1 MKTQLVP
8 AKRMPQGASKK
19 RAVKLTPLQIRLRT
33 FARAIKLLAAR
44 PRSVAEL
51 RDLLL
56 KGRHTN
62 KNAVEEAIARLKEYG
77 YLDDERFAI
86 GFAFLKIRQKPV
98 GRQRL
103 KRDLTLKKVGRAITD
118 EALEVVYSEV
128 SEDELID
135 QAIEKHL
142 RIRGRPAS
150 LADAKRLF
158 DHLMRRG
165 FPFEL
170 VSEKVRRITRGGI
183 EESD

>member
-1 MKTQLVP
+1 
-8 AKRMPQGASKK
+8 MPEGQRRSASGK
-19 RAVKLTPLQIRLRT
+19 RAVKLTPLQVRLRT
-33 FARAIKLLAAR
+33 FERAIKLLAAR

-62 KNAVEEAIARLKEYG
+62 KKVVEEAIARLKEYG
-77 YLDDERFAI
+77 YLEDEKFAI
-86 GFAFLKIRQKPV
+86 GFVFMKIRQKPV

-103 KRDLTLKKVGRAITD
+103 KRDLAQMKVGQAVAD
-118 EALEVVYSEV
+118 EALELVYTEV

-135 QAIEKHL
+135 QAIEKQI

-150 LADAKRLF
+150 LAEAKRLF

-170 VSEKVRRITRGGI
+170 VSEKVRLITRGEI

>member
-1 MKTQLVP
+1 MRESHRRNS
-8 AKRMPQGASKK
+8 AGKRT
-19 RAVKLTPLQIRLRT
+19 VKLSPLQVRLRT
-33 FARAIKLLAAR
+33 FERAIKLLAAR

-56 KGRHTN
+56 KGHHTN
-62 KNAVEEAIARLKEYG
+62 KKVVEEAIARLKEYG
-77 YLDDERFAI
+77 YLDDEKFAI

-103 KRDLTLKKVGRAITD
+103 KRDLALKKVGQAVAD
-118 EALEVVYSEV
+118 EALELVYTEV

-135 QAIEKHL
+135 QAIEKQIRL
-142 RIRGRPAS
+142 RGSPAS

-158 DHLMRRG
+158 DHLIRRG

-170 VSEKVRRITRGGI
+170 VSEKVRRITRGEI